1 MTTIGFGDYV
11 PGQDAKDQSVSV
23 VRFHVV
29 FLALYAKIFEL
40 THCNTPTDNI
50 ILPAYIYNQMSAIPT
65 FYDLQ
70 LFH

>member
-1 MTTIGFGDYV
+1 MCINQIFSDSFYFAFVTMTTIGFGDYV

-40 THCNTPTDNI
+40 THCNTP
-50 ILPAYIYNQMSAIPT
+50 
-65 FYDLQ
+65 
-70 LFH
+70 H